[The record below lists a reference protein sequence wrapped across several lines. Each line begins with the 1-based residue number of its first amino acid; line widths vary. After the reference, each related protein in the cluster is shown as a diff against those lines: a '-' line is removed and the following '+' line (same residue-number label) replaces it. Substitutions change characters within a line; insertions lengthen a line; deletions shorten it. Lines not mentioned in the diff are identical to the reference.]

1 MFVVYFSIL
10 KRRHEN
16 WMKTE
21 KETGLWRISYANLSF
36 RDNQTANK
44 QKNFF
49 CYIQFSKDLTY
60 ACVICEKRQA

>member
-1 MFVVYFSIL
+1 M
-10 KRRHEN
+10 
-16 WMKTE
+16 E
-21 KETGLWRISYANLSF
+21 KETGLWSIRYANLSF

>member
-1 MFVVYFSIL
+1 MSLILPNKKLMFVVYFSIL

-16 WMKTE
+16 WIKTE

-44 QKNFF
+44 QKT
-49 CYIQFSKDLTY
+49 FSVTY
-60 ACVICEKRQA
+60 SFQKI

>member
-16 WMKTE
+16 WIKTE

-44 QKNFF
+44 QKT
-49 CYIQFSKDLTY
+49 FSVTY
-60 ACVICEKRQA
+60 SFQKI

>member
-16 WMKTE
+16 WIKTE
-21 KETGLWRISYANLSF
+21 KETGLWSISYANLSF

-44 QKNFF
+44 QKKTFLLHTVF
-49 CYIQFSKDLTY
+49 
-60 ACVICEKRQA
+60 KRFDIRVRNL